1 MAADGPP
8 GGGATSGCDA
18 YHDNWWTVAPSLG
31 SGTYVLSVQTSKTKP
46 PNATADAS
54 INNGTNAENMWSI
67 EAPGGLVYG
76 NGRMAVYNNL
86 QVNPP
91 GGGQQFYLAK
101 IDERTGAGKTAQID
115 IFDAGDVTGDATL
128 KVYSPD
134 NNVQT
139 LARFSYTTD
148 GNCVVGTSDACS
160 GDEPHLDQDGVLV
173 GKSSFN
179 NTWIHISIPL
189 PTTYGDGGLWQGGWW
204 QIRLRGPGRRQ
215 RHHHVAGVGVR
226 QPRSTCWCP
235 DG

>member
-1 MAADGPP
+1 MPADGPP

-18 YHDNWWTVAPSLG
+18 YHDDWWTVAPSLG

-54 INNGTNAENMWSI
+54 INSGTNAENMWSI

-160 GDEPHLDQDGVLV
+160 GNEPDLDQDG
-173 GKSSFN
+173 
-179 NTWIHISIPL
+179 
-189 PTTYGDGGLWQGGWW
+189 DGGTSTSTTRGSTSVSPCRRPTAMAACGRADGG
-204 QIRLRGPGRRQ
+204 RSATRSRAAATTPPLGRCRCP
-215 RHHHVAGVGVR
+215 AT
-226 QPRSTCWCP
+226 PSTCWCP

>member
-1 MAADGPP
+1 M
-8 GGGATSGCDA
+8 
-18 YHDNWWTVAPSLG
+18 
-31 SGTYVLSVQTSKTKP
+31 QTTKTKP
-46 PNATADAS
+46 PNTTADAS
-54 INNGTNAENMWSI
+54 INSGTNAENMWSI
-67 EAPGGLVYG
+67 EAPGGFVYG

-139 LARFSYTTD
+139 LAKFSYTTD

-160 GDEPHLDQDGVLV
+160 GTNRTSIRTANG
-173 GKSSFN
+173 GRSSFN

-189 PTTYGDGGLWQGGWW
+189 PSTYGDGGLWEGGWW
-204 QIRLRGPGRRQ
+204 QIRYEVPGGGNDTTTWQ
-215 RHHHVAGVGVR
+215 VSVSGNPVHLLV
-226 QPRSTCWCP
+226 P
-235 DG
+235 